1 MVPNKRAED
10 VVIVGVGIT
19 EEVRVERGPGGG
31 VPEVEECQMG
41 RYP

>member
-1 MVPNKRAED
+1 MVPYERAED

-19 EEVRVERGPGGG
+19 KEVRVERGPGGR

-41 RYP
+41 CYP